1 VRAAVGFDAVMDIV
15 PSIARGTAQAI
26 SNWIAMCNVTLQI
39 MVFRVLIFGS
49 LARELSCA
57 SIAVDVPDNASA
69 RDVNEAL
76 AARYP
81 HKSTFFRGARL
92 AVNHTFQ
99 SAETPLRA
107 GDEIA
112 VIELVGGG

>member
-1 VRAAVGFDAVMDIV
+1 
-15 PSIARGTAQAI
+15 
-26 SNWIAMCNVTLQI
+26 

-49 LARELSCA
+49 LAREISCA
-57 SIAVDVPDNASA
+57 SIAVDVPDNASV

-76 AARYP
+76 AVRYP
-81 HKSTFFRGARL
+81 HKSAFFRAARL
-92 AVNHTFQ
+92 AVNHAFQ
-99 SAETPLRA
+99 PTGAPLRA

>member
-1 VRAAVGFDAVMDIV
+1 MNMV
-15 PSIARGTAQAI
+15 PSIARGKVQAV
-26 SNWIAMCNVTLQI
+26 SNWIASRNVTLQI

-49 LARELSCA
+49 LAREFSCA
-57 SIAVDVPDNASA
+57 SIAVDVPDNASV

-76 AARYP
+76 AVRYP

-92 AVNHTFQ
+92 AVNHSFR
-99 SAETPLRA
+99 SADVPLRA

-112 VIELVGGG
+112 LIELVGGG

>member
-1 VRAAVGFDAVMDIV
+1 MGFDAVMDIV
-15 PSIARGTAQAI
+15 PSIAQDTVQAI
-26 SNWIAMCNVTLQI
+26 SNWMARCNVTLQF
-39 MVFRVLIFGS
+39 MVFRVRIFGS

-57 SIAVDVPDNASA
+57 SITVDVPDNASA

-92 AVNHTFQ
+92 AVNHAFQ

-112 VIELVGGG
+112 VVELVGGG

>member
-1 VRAAVGFDAVMDIV
+1 MG
-15 PSIARGTAQAI
+15 PSIAQGKVQAV
-26 SNWIAMCNVTLQI
+26 SNWIASRNVTLQI

-57 SIAVDVPDNASA
+57 SIAAEVPDNASV

-76 AARYP
+76 AVRYP

-92 AVNHTFQ
+92 AVNHSFR
-99 SAETPLRA
+99 SADVPLRA

-112 VIELVGGG
+112 LIELVGGG

>member
-1 VRAAVGFDAVMDIV
+1 MAMGIDAVMDMV

-26 SNWIAMCNVTLQI
+26 SNWVAMRNVTLQF

-49 LARELSCA
+49 LAHELSCA
-57 SIAVDVPDNASA
+57 SIAVDVPDNGSA

-81 HKSTFFRGARL
+81 HKATFFRGARL
-92 AVNHTFQ
+92 AVNHAFQ
-99 SAETPLRA
+99 SAEVPLHA

-112 VIELVGGG
+112 VVELVGGG

>member
-1 VRAAVGFDAVMDIV
+1 
-15 PSIARGTAQAI
+15 
-26 SNWIAMCNVTLQI
+26 

-57 SIAVDVPDNASA
+57 SIAVDVPDNASV

-76 AARYP
+76 AASHP
-81 HKSTFFRGARL
+81 HNATFFRGARL
-92 AVNHTFQ
+92 AVNHSFR
-99 SAETPLRA
+99 SVDAPLRA

-112 VIELVGGG
+112 LVELVGGG

>member
-1 VRAAVGFDAVMDIV
+1 
-15 PSIARGTAQAI
+15 
-26 SNWIAMCNVTLQI
+26 

-57 SIAVDVPDNASA
+57 SIAVDVPDNASV

-76 AARYP
+76 AASHP
-81 HKSTFFRGARL
+81 HKATFFRGARL
-92 AVNHTFQ
+92 AVNHSFR
-99 SAETPLRA
+99 SVDEPLRA

-112 VIELVGGG
+112 LVELVGGG

>member
-1 VRAAVGFDAVMDIV
+1 MNMV
-15 PSIARGTAQAI
+15 PSIARGKVQAI
-26 SNWIAMCNVTLQI
+26 SSWIAMLNVTLQF

-49 LARELSCA
+49 LARELACA

-69 RDVNEAL
+69 CDVNEAL

-81 HKSTFFRGARL
+81 HKATFFRGARL
-92 AVNHTFQ
+92 AVNHVFH
-99 SAETPLRA
+99 SAETPLHA

-112 VIELVGGG
+112 VVELVGGG

>member
-1 VRAAVGFDAVMDIV
+1 
-15 PSIARGTAQAI
+15 
-26 SNWIAMCNVTLQI
+26 

-57 SIAVDVPDNASA
+57 SIAVDVPDNASV

-76 AARYP
+76 AASHP
-81 HKSTFFRGARL
+81 HKATFFRGARL
-92 AVNHTFQ
+92 AVYHSFR
-99 SAETPLRA
+99 SVDAPLRA

-112 VIELVGGG
+112 LVELVGGG

>member
-1 VRAAVGFDAVMDIV
+1 MGFDAGMNMV
-15 PSIARGTAQAI
+15 PSIARGKVQAV
-26 SNWIAMCNVTLQI
+26 SNWIASRNVTLQI
-39 MVFRVLIFGS
+39 MVFRVLIFGP

-57 SIAVDVPDNASA
+57 SIAVDVPDNASV

-81 HKSTFFRGARL
+81 HKSTFFRAARL
-92 AVNHTFQ
+92 AVNHAFQ
-99 SAETPLRA
+99 PTGAPLRA

-112 VIELVGGG
+112 VVELVGGG

>member
-1 VRAAVGFDAVMDIV
+1 
-15 PSIARGTAQAI
+15 
-26 SNWIAMCNVTLQI
+26 

-57 SIAVDVPDNASA
+57 SIAVEVPDSASV

-76 AARYP
+76 AACHP

-92 AVNHTFQ
+92 AVNHSFRP
-99 SAETPLRA
+99 ADAPLRA

-112 VIELVGGG
+112 LVELVGGG

>member
-1 VRAAVGFDAVMDIV
+1 
-15 PSIARGTAQAI
+15 
-26 SNWIAMCNVTLQI
+26 

-57 SIAVDVPDNASA
+57 SIAVDVPDNASV

-76 AARYP
+76 AASHP
-81 HKSTFFRGARL
+81 HKATFFRGARL
-92 AVNHTFQ
+92 AVNHSFQ
-99 SAETPLRA
+99 SADAPLRA

-112 VIELVGGG
+112 LVELVGGG

>member
-1 VRAAVGFDAVMDIV
+1 MNMV
-15 PSIARGTAQAI
+15 PSIARGKVQAV
-26 SNWIAMCNVTLQI
+26 SNWRASCNVTLQI

-57 SIAVDVPDNASA
+57 SIAVDVPDNASV

-81 HKSTFFRGARL
+81 HKSTFFRAARL
-92 AVNHTFQ
+92 AVNHAFQ
-99 SAETPLRA
+99 PTGAPLRA

-112 VIELVGGG
+112 VVELVGGG